1 MKWIKKYES
10 FVNDNNRDTAAID
23 FLPKNN
29 PVIKLQATEYV
40 DDKLKSNEFAEI
52 FKVVGMDPPKE
63 LKGSEMDE
71 LFDEVREKAID
82 YFVENPEAIGKPVKF
97 SSMANSDKQKLSNQN
112 DRVPTTN
119 NIGGTS
125 QSSSQRI
132 GESVNNFDSNIDIS
146 EDDMEKFNEEEPL
159 IELIRNGKIALG
171 NKKVSFNQSDKETIK
186 TLDIYF
192 EFDQNSLESD
202 EEIEEEL

>member
-23 FLPKNN
+23 FLPKHN
-29 PVIKLQATEYV
+29 PVIKQQATQYV
-40 DDKLKSNEFAEI
+40 DDKMKSNEFAEM
-52 FKVVGMDPPKE
+52 FKVVGMEPPKD
-63 LKGSEMDE
+63 LKGSEMDD

-82 YFVENPEAIGKPVKF
+82 YFVENPEAIGNPVKF
-97 SSMANSDKQKLSNQN
+97 SSMANNDKQKLSNQN

-125 QSSSQRI
+125 QSASQRI
-132 GESVNNFDSNIDIS
+132 GESVTNFDSDIEIS
-146 EDDMEKFNEEEPL
+146 DGDMEKFNEEEPL

-171 NKKVSFNQSDKETIK
+171 NKKVSFNKSDKETIK